1 MSQLEWTLVA
11 FFIGFV
17 TPLLLHYLGTG
28 IKSLI
33 IAARRPQTYYSWY
46 GRLRGKYSRH
56 LMIMAIVWAGA
67 IGIVT
72 PFIAAGTTSP
82 DDPIRMLF
90 GLAGAAGAITSG
102 YVLMLIPR
110 KYSITSKGIHVSG
123 ITAQIIPWSNIIHY
137 QIQKNDRV
145 LIVERTMGR
154 FGGTDYI
161 PLGVEPDK
169 IEKALSDA
177 RAGT

>member
-1 MSQLEWTLVA
+1 MLVS

-33 IAARRPQTYYSWY
+33 MAAKRPQTYYSWY

-56 LMIMAIVWAGA
+56 LIIAAVVWAGA

-72 PFIAAGTTSP
+72 PFIAAGTTRS
-82 DDPIRMLF
+82 DDPVRILF
-90 GLAGAAGAITSG
+90 GLAGAAGAIVSG

-110 KYSITSKGIHVSG
+110 KYSITSKGIYVSG
-123 ITAQIIPWSNIIHY
+123 ITAQIIPWSNVIDYH
-137 QIQKNDRV
+137 IQKNERV
-145 LIVERTMGR
+145 LIIERTIGR

-161 PLGVEPDK
+161 PLSLELDK
-169 IEKALSDA
+169 IEKALSEA
-177 RAGT
+177 RAGK